1 MVKQSHL
8 SERMRAWWDGYYYEA
23 EEEPEPEPEE
33 ELPEFKQTP
42 FKTDRQAAAWSDPRL
57 QVAEEIW
64 GKGHWSPGGDD
75 EVEALIRPLNL
86 DSSMTIVDFGA
97 ALGGTTRALHKETGA
112 WVSGFEASPLL
123 AEAGAELSQIAG
135 LQKKASVEP
144 MELKKLDLR
153 ESSFNAVFSKEV
165 IFAMDEKENIF
176 KKFYDCL
183 RTDGQLLITDYL
195 ATKPDASGAAVDEWI
210 AKEPVRPNLWSLE
223 QTRSFIAD
231 LGFEVRI
238 TEDVTPTIRKQ
249 ILSALGKFTAKIDMH
264 GTKERGWGPAILA
277 EIELWANRIKAL
289 ESGEMAV
296 FRIYGRK
303 YDPSLK

>member
-1 MVKQSHL
+1 MGAPQAKRRRFWFGASLAMRLPHLSANMVKQSHL

-183 RTDGQLLITDYL
+183 
-195 ATKPDASGAAVDEWI
+195 S
-210 AKEPVRPNLWSLE
+210 VRP
-223 QTRSFIAD
+223 
-231 LGFEVRI
+231 
-238 TEDVTPTIRKQ
+238 
-249 ILSALGKFTAKIDMH
+249 
-264 GTKERGWGPAILA
+264 
-277 EIELWANRIKAL
+277 
-289 ESGEMAV
+289 ES
-296 FRIYGRK
+296 
-303 YDPSLK
+303 S